1 MCSITT
7 HVWFMCKITLS
18 PDLHCSFS
26 SKNRNKA
33 WKVQNIFTNKHNINE
48 KNGGAPVFVFSK
60 VFSTFVYPHQFHS
73 ESGDISWNSRSMME
87 NLILIK
93 KTIWFSQNI
102 ETFKFKFRLSGI
114 GDQNILVSLRF
125 SVNFVC
131 NIK

>member
-1 MCSITT
+1 M
-7 HVWFMCKITLS
+7 
-18 PDLHCSFS
+18 
-26 SKNRNKA
+26 R
-33 WKVQNIFTNKHNINE
+33 

-60 VFSTFVYPHQFHS
+60 VFSTFVYPHQFHP

>member
-1 MCSITT
+1 MCDLCVKLLKVLICIVLFHPKTEIKPEK
-7 HVWFMCKITLS
+7 CKIFSRTNTTLM
-18 PDLHCSFS
+18 
-26 SKNRNKA
+26 R
-33 WKVQNIFTNKHNINE
+33 